1 MVIITIKVSDKLNI
15 NYLKYNII
23 NIINKLQDIII
34 ILYNVLHIYIQN
46 YQCSFSKL

>member
-1 MVIITIKVSDKLNI
+1 MVIITIKVTDKLNI

-34 ILYNVLHIYIQN
+34 LYNVLHIYIQN